1 MSTVFQC
8 FERSRCA
15 AAAVLVFAIGSAACP
30 VARAVPVDLA
40 NNLAE
45 ASAGYLDLFGG
56 LWSAQG
62 FATTATDST
71 IGAVTVPMRRDPGVT
86 SGALQLFIYDATG
99 DGGRPGSSV
108 TGETAVGSFLFDAVP
123 TTTANVTFTGLNLS
137 LNPSTNYFVV
147 LKTPGL
153 VGGSFRWDYT
163 NSTGGLGFP
172 SPFAGSLDSGASWFT
187 PSLTDPQQMQ
197 VVAVPEPATAA
208 MTLIGLA
215 CGSYAL
221 VRRRTAAVRATK
233 RGTPNAATA
242 PMIARA

>member
-8 FERSRCA
+8 LERSRFA
-15 AAAVLVFAIGSAACP
+15 ATAVLVFAIGSAACP

-56 LWSAQG
+56 LWPAQG
-62 FATTATDST
+62 FATTAIDAT
-71 IGAVTVPMRRDPGVT
+71 ISAVTVPMRRDPGVT
-86 SGALQLFIYDATG
+86 SGASQLFIYDAG
-99 DGGRPGSSV
+99 GEGGRPGSSI
-108 TGETAVGSFLFDAVP
+108 TGETAVGSLPLNVVP
-123 TTTANVTFTGLNLS
+123 TTTSNVTFTGLNLS
-137 LNPSTNYFVV
+137 LSPSTSYFVV

-163 NSTGGLGFP
+163 SSTGGLGFP
-172 SPFAGSLDSGASWFT
+172 SPFASSLDSGASWFT

-197 VVAVPEPATAA
+197 FVAVPEPATYALA
-208 MTLIGLA
+208 FVALA
-215 CGSYAL
+215 CGGYAV

-242 PMIARA
+242 PTKAMT